1 MGDNILSAM
10 SAVYGERRI
19 AVAGDPWQ
27 IGTLTRSKRLAR
39 MRSLEVISMVHAEAV
54 QRLASDPEVAATTRL
69 PHPYPAG
76 GAEKFIAAQLAD
88 GKDGKSHVFAILD
101 DEDVVGVCGIH
112 GIAGNVAQEM
122 GYWIGRPFW
131 GQGYATF
138 GVGALLD
145 HSFRTL
151 RLGVVK
157 ATALES
163 NLASRRVLEKSGFS
177 FLGYVAHQ
185 DPALKRPEERLASY
199 EIRRSTWQLL
209 RYAPILAGLNPALK
223 EILDL
228 ELAAG
233 NEIIETSLDWPEMG
247 SVLIRLRNP
256 FVRRPVSMPEGV
268 SYLEPN
274 DPHWWHAEYSTR
286 NPAHILAC

>member
-1 MGDNILSAM
+1 MGDNQLNAKSTA
-10 SAVYGERRI
+10 YGERRM
-19 AVAGDPWQ
+19 AVCGDPWQ
-27 IGTLTRSKRLAR
+27 VDTLTRSKTLAR

-54 QRLASDPEVAATTRL
+54 QRLASDPEVAAKTRL
-69 PHPYPAG
+69 PHPYPLD
-76 GAEKFIAAQLAD
+76 GAEKFIAAQLVADRD
-88 GKDGKSHVFAILD
+88 GKAHVFAILD
-101 DEDVVGVCGIH
+101 DEELVGVCGIH
-112 GIAGNVAQEM
+112 GIEGTVAHEL
-122 GYWIGRPFW
+122 GYWIGRPYW
-131 GQGYATF
+131 GRGYATF

-151 RLGVVK
+151 GLGLVK

-177 FLGYVAHQ
+177 FLGFAAHQ
-185 DPALKRPEERLASY
+185 DLALKRPDERVARY
-199 EIRRSTWQLL
+199 EIRRSTWQLM

-247 SVLIRLRNP
+247 SVMIRLRNP
-256 FVRRPVSMPEGV
+256 FVRRPVSMPKGV

-274 DPHWWHAEYSTR
+274 DPHWWRAEYSTR